1 MKKIVLK
8 FPDGNK
14 RQFNSGITASEV
26 AQTISTSLSKKAIVG
41 LGSALSTTPATGLVP
56 GVNISQFDNLNASAN
71 LINTAGVAKI
81 GDAAAVTII
90 NPGVGYTPQSSS
102 LVYSDIP
109 MVTQTGEG
117 SGIVGNVTFQNGQV
131 SSVTF
136 TDGGKNYAVG
146 DTLGIGTLGLGN
158 GSGAVL
164 SVGIVS
170 MTNSL
175 VIDNIQGSFVTGV
188 GTLGYNNGSTLIGID
203 GKTVGSGAT
212 IASFDIDTTNDG
224 LHFKVNHRSH
234 ALHAFN
240 NLVTISGVD
249 PDVSPTKLTA
259 DYSNTATS
267 DISVVNSS
275 NFATFEGVGAV

>member
-1 MKKIVLK
+1 
-8 FPDGNK
+8 
-14 RQFNSGITASEV
+14 
-26 AQTISTSLSKKAIVG
+26 
-41 LGSALSTTPATGLVP
+41 
-56 GVNISQFDNLNASAN
+56 
-71 LINTAGVAKI
+71 
-81 GDAAAVTII
+81 
-90 NPGVGYTPQSSS
+90 
-102 LVYSDIP
+102 

-117 SGIVGNVTFQNGQV
+117 TGIIGDVTVNNGAIGV
-131 SSVTF
+131 VTF
-136 TDGGKNYAVG
+136 TDGGNNYAVG

-170 MTNSL
+170 MTRSL

-212 IASFDIDTTNDG
+212 IASFDVDATNDG
-224 LHFKVNHRSH
+224 LHFKVNHRAH

-240 NLVTISGVD
+240 NLVSISGVD
-249 PDVSPTKLTA
+249 SDVPSTTLSA

-267 DISVVNSS
+267 DISVVSS
-275 NFATFEGVGAV
+275 ANFDTFEGVGVGLSLIHI